1 MRLIGMR
8 LIGMRL
14 IGMRLIGM
22 CPIGMRLI
30 GMCLIEMR
38 LIGNGE
44 RIMTPVGSWHTRWGI
59 AYCACV
65 GARNMR
71 LGNR

>member
-1 MRLIGMR
+1 
-8 LIGMRL
+8 MRL

-30 GMCLIEMR
+30 GMRLIGMRLIGMR

-65 GARNMR
+65 GARDVR

>member
-1 MRLIGMR
+1 
-8 LIGMRL
+8 MRL

-30 GMCLIEMR
+30 GMR

-65 GARNMR
+65 GARDVR